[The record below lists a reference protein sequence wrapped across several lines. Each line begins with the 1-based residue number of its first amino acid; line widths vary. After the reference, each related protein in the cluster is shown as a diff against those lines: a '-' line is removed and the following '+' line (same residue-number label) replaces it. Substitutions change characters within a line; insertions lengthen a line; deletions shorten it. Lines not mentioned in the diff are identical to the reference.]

1 VNSTSERMF
10 DIFKGNTFSYG
21 KDVPKDGDLAGG
33 GLRVDQILTP
43 ALVEEHLKGT
53 IGIGVYPTWHRPDG
67 TLMASWG
74 CCDIDTGDWNEAYSL
89 ATALRAMG
97 MVPHIERSRSKGWHI
112 WVFPD
117 VPVTAMEMRR
127 ALKVAYAAIEL
138 PAKEANPKSE
148 QLKPGQVGNYV
159 RLPYKGA
166 LSRFDNAFARQT
178 FMVGWDAKSEGFP
191 IGPADWMYE
200 FDTSCLTPSSTIA
213 SWASRYVEPVR
224 KVIVGLEKL
233 EDPTIANMINR
244 LPGDLK
250 LFVKNGPANDRSAG
264 LVALGHKLRQ
274 QKYTAQEI
282 YSLLGVADQIWGNK
296 YSDRP
301 DGEKWLI
308 DIVERV
314 VQ

>member
-1 VNSTSERMF
+1 MAERMF
-10 DIFKGNTFSYG
+10 DIFAGNTTSYG
-21 KDVPKDGDLAGG
+21 KDVPKDGDPAAGG
-33 GLRVDQILTP
+33 MRVDEPLTVK
-43 ALVEEHLKGT
+43 LLEGHLRGE
-53 IGIGVYPTWHRPDG
+53 IGVGVYPTWHDPDG
-67 TLMASWG
+67 VLRASWG
-74 CCDIDTGDWNEAYSL
+74 CCDIDTGDWSEAYMLS
-89 ATALRAMG
+89 TALKAMG

-117 VPVTAMEMRR
+117 RDVTAKGMRR

-166 LSRFDNAFARQT
+166 VGKFNGEFTRQT
-178 FMVGWDAKSEGFP
+178 FMVGWDARSEGFP
-191 IGPADWMYE
+191 IGCSDWLYE
-200 FDTSCLTPSSTIA
+200 FDTSCYTPHETIYQ
-213 SWASRYVEPVR
+213 WAARYHEPER
-224 KVIVGLEKL
+224 KVIVNLDRL
-233 EDPTIANMINR
+233 EDEHISRMINS

-250 LFVKNGPANDRSAG
+250 LFVKNGPVNDRSAG

-296 YSDRP
+296 YADRP
-301 DGEKWLI
+301 DGDKWLV